1 MAKSN
6 VQLVADRVRSL
17 YAKDESMTRILS
29 NNSGAPKVYTD
40 TDGVPLPLENP
51 IRQMTG
57 LPCLPFN
64 KIAQVMGKPDTGK
77 STTAGE
83 VMASAQL
90 AGFEV
95 IVWDAEDKLDLGR
108 YQSEFKGIP
117 EKLHIIKTNEIRK
130 GGQLVK
136 DYINVLKDENSKAR
150 ILVVWDSVG
159 ASVSRSETERNLAD
173 ERHGQPGQD
182 AKECGS
188 VVRHLV
194 GTFNK
199 FPDSICVLLVNQTYA
214 KIGFMQHGDQ
224 AKGGSGIE
232 YFSSL
237 IIGLK
242 RIKTL
247 TKTEK
252 KKKVKYGILT
262 RATVT
267 KNHLSTGMTS
277 IYQMD
282 FQIGSS
288 GSKVSDMDFQ
298 DEETD
303 ES

>member
-1 MAKSN
+1 MKKNNTLS
-6 VQLVADRVRSL
+6 VLERVKAL
-17 YAKDESMTRILS
+17 HAKDTSIQKILS
-29 NNSGAPKVYTD
+29 NASGQAKVYTE
-40 TDGVPLPLENP
+40 TDGVPLPDQNP

-64 KIAQVMGKPDTGK
+64 KVVQVMGKPDTGK

-83 VMASAQL
+83 IMASAQK
-90 AGFEV
+90 AGFQV
-95 IVWDAEDKLDLGR
+95 IVWDAEDKLDLSR
-108 YQSEFKGIP
+108 YGLEFGGSP
-117 EKLHIIKTNEIRK
+117 ETLHIIKTNEIRK

-136 DYINVLKDENSKAR
+136 DYIKVLKEDDEDVK

-182 AKECGS
+182 AKENGS
-188 VVRHLV
+188 VIKHWV
-194 GTFNK
+194 GMFNLY
-199 FPDSICVLLVNQTYA
+199 PDSLAVLLINQTYA

-242 RIKTL
+242 RIKVL

-252 KKKVKYGILT
+252 KKKVKYGIIT

-267 KNHLSTGMTS
+267 KNHLSQGKTS
-277 IYQMD
+277 VYQMD
-282 FQIGSS
+282 FTITSAGSQ
-288 GSKVSDMDFQ
+288 VSSEEISD
-298 DEETD
+298 DEAED
-303 ES
+303 E